1 MIDAVLVGL
10 PILLVCAVAYAI
22 VRWMRGGHFFDPGP
36 RSLKEMVEQN
46 RTIIHP
52 DERQDGS

>member
-1 MIDAVLVGL
+1 MIEAVLIGL
-10 PILLVCAVAYAI
+10 PILLVGSILYGAL
-22 VRWMRGGHFFDPGP
+22 RWFRGGPFLDPGP

-52 DERQDGS
+52 DDPTG